1 MQDSGVNEDRKS
13 HAKELV
19 RERTGREVEELL
31 RDLYVGQRLT
41 QAEIA
46 TALETKGVSVHR
58 MTISLWLREYG
69 ITRDDRPAIA
79 L

>member
-1 MQDSGVNEDRKS
+1 MDDARKS

-19 RERTGREVEELL
+19 RERTGREPADLL
-31 RDLYVGQRLT
+31 RELYVDKRHT

-46 TALETKGVSVHR
+46 VALGIHR
-58 MTISLWLREYG
+58 LTVGQWLEEYG
-69 ITRDDRPAIA
+69 ITRDDRSAVA